1 MGKILVVD
9 DDTDVV
15 RGVRQHLEKE
25 GHEVEGA
32 QGRKKAMEIALNGD
46 LDLLIIDFM
55 MTNPDNDETMADT
68 DDGATMVQE
77 LRKSGFDKPILMM
90 SNISKVTGLN
100 YDRDDSIMPV
110 DDFLEKPVKPQV
122 LVDKVQSL
130 LNR

>member
-1 MGKILVVD
+1 
-9 DDTDVV
+9 
-15 RGVRQHLEKE
+15 
-25 GHEVEGA
+25 
-32 QGRKKAMEIALNGD
+32 
-46 LDLLIIDFM
+46 
-55 MTNPDNDETMADT
+55 
-68 DDGATMVQE
+68 
-77 LRKSGFDKPILMM
+77 MM

>member
-15 RGVRQHLEKE
+15 QGVRQHLEKE

-55 MTNPDNDETMADT
+55 MTNPDNDEAMADT